1 MKKKETIIKKYIE
14 FELMNGREP
23 HSVYEF
29 CKEYKSNE
37 ADFYVHF
44 NSFKQ
49 LRKVVLEGLINETLE
64 TLNADDDYETF
75 HAKEKMLA
83 LFFTVFEV
91 FKTQRSYL
99 LHRYND
105 KNNWKSFKGDF
116 DLFLLQ
122 FNARATQIIQEA
134 KQEETVKD
142 RPMIGAH
149 YSKGFQLVF
158 TYLFRVWVNDESADF
173 ETTDAAIEKS
183 VNLSFELLGTSPLDS
198 IIDFGKF
205 ALKTKVI

>member
-14 FELMNGREP
+14 FELIKGREP
-23 HSVYEF
+23 NSVFEL
-29 CKEYKSNE
+29 CKEYKANE

-44 NSFKQ
+44 NSFQQ
-49 LRKVVLEGLINETLE
+49 LRKVILEGLINETLQ
-64 TLNADDDYETF
+64 TLDADSDYESF

-83 LFFTVFEV
+83 LFFTLFEV
-91 FKTQRSYL
+91 FKTQRSFL

-105 KNNWKSFKGDF
+105 KQNWKTFKSDF

-134 KQEETVKD
+134 KEEETVKE
-142 RPMIGAH
+142 RPLIGNH

-158 TYLFRVWVNDESADF
+158 SYLFRVWVNDESADF

-198 IIDFGKF
+198 ILDFGKF
-205 ALKTKVI
+205 ALKTKVL